1 LRSVLNLARK
11 VDRWFEYPMIV
22 LSVAWIALLVVEFVS
37 GLSPAVLIVFN
48 IIWGAFI
55 IEFGIKFA
63 IAPRK
68 ARFFRRNWLGF
79 IALFVP
85 AFRVFRL
92 FAIARAARVVRVVAT
107 INRGRVS
114 IGKSFGR
121 RQFGFVVVTTVIV
134 IFVGG
139 AALYA
144 FESRAHVS
152 SYGEALWYT
161 GMIVTTLGADFWP
174 QTTEGRILGFL
185 LAVYSMGVFGYIAAT
200 LASYFVEV
208 DANSHDAA
216 TGGDQMLL
224 EMREE
229 LRALREEI
237 ARR

>member
-1 LRSVLNLARK
+1 MLDLARK
-11 VDRWFEYPMIV
+11 VDKWFEFPMIV
-22 LSVAWIALLVVEFVS
+22 LSVAWIALLVMEFVA
-37 GLSPAVLIVFN
+37 GLSPVMLFLFN
-48 IIWGAFI
+48 FIWAAFI
-55 IEFGIKFA
+55 IEFGIKLA

-68 ARFFRRNWLGF
+68 GRFLKRNWLGF
-79 IALFVP
+79 IALFIP

-92 FAIARAARVVRVVAT
+92 IAIARAARMVRVVAT

-114 IGKSFGR
+114 MGRSFGR
-121 RQFGFVVVTTVIV
+121 RQFGFVAVTTSIV
-134 IFVGG
+134 IFVGA

-144 FESRAHVS
+144 FESREHVS
-152 SYGEALWYT
+152 SYGEALWYA

-174 QTTEGRILGFL
+174 QTTEGRVLGFL

-229 LRALREEI
+229 LRAVREEL